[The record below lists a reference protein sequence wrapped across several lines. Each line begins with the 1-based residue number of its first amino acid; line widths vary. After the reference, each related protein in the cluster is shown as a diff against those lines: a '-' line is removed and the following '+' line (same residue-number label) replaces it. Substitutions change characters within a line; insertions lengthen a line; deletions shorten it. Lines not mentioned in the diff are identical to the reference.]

1 MHTPFFAKQKMHRRN
16 SLHVGTGIL
25 AAMFVFLGSSLFPTN
40 SYAASLTYKGTL
52 TAISA
57 PSLEIKPGEEKQL
70 TVTFKNTGTATWKK
84 SGANFT
90 SLYTQEPKYHAS
102 VLRGSDWISSSQTPK
117 ISADVAPGK
126 TGTISFLLKAPT
138 KAGVYHERFRLAAE
152 DLAWIDGTDFS
163 ISVTVSKTAAGTG
176 ATTPIAATPPSPQ
189 TPSALAATRLLMNV
203 QRLSLKGGETA
214 EISVLFKNS
223 GTAAWQTRQLV
234 QDVGLRIAAGEVP
247 TFADASWP
255 SQTVA
260 LSVTEPVTP
269 GKTVYV
275 KFPIKAPAERG
286 EYSAQFKLI
295 IDAQEVSGGTFQIPV
310 TVTDDAPGVANLQ
323 PGPTASGISPTAT
336 LIQEPILRVG
346 IDTVPVKSLILS
358 STSNL
363 SVKDA
368 NNAILGTIPAGLA
381 ATLTIGTNGA
391 FSLTGANIPLSL
403 SGIIRFVPD
412 AADLAATS
420 VSAGGAESWSSWAD
434 GNRYRGT
441 VEIRYYAPAD
451 VTWVIN
457 ELPIEKY
464 LYGIAE
470 MSNDAPIEYQK
481 ALITAARTY
490 AYWHLQNPGKHIT
503 FTVDSTYDQVYR
515 AFNRELKQPNTV
527 AAVEA
532 TRGAIV
538 HYGGVPVVTPYYA
551 NSDGRTRAWTEVWGG
566 AAKPWL
572 VSVPAIYDIGKTL
585 WGHGVGMSAQDAV
598 QRDAKD
604 GWKWD
609 QLLKYYYTG
618 IEIKKVW

>member
-1 MHTPFFAKQKMHRRN
+1 M
-16 SLHVGTGIL
+16 SIL
-25 AAMFVFLGSSLFPTN
+25 AAMFVFLGSGVFPAIG
-40 SYAASLTYKGTL
+40 YAATAQHRGTL

-57 PSLEIKPGEEKQL
+57 PSLEIRPGEEKMFSVSFQ
-70 TVTFKNTGTATWKK
+70 NTGTATWKK
-84 SGANFT
+84 SGANFV

-102 VLRGSDWISSSQTPK
+102 VLAGSDWISSSQTPK
-117 ISADVAPGK
+117 ISSDVAPGK
-126 TGTISFLLKAPT
+126 TGTVSFLLKAPT
-138 KAGVYHERFRLAAE
+138 KAGVYHEHFRLAAE
-152 DLAWIDGTDFS
+152 DLAWIEGTDFAVS
-163 ISVTVSKTAAGTG
+163 VVVTASAAVSGPASVSTTPVTVSPLDPG
-176 ATTPIAATPPSPQ
+176 AL
-189 TPSALAATRLLMNV
+189 SAVRLLMST
-203 QRLSLKGGETA
+203 QHLTLKGGERG
-214 EISVLFKNS
+214 EISVLYKNN
-223 GTAAWQTRQLV
+223 GKETWTIRRLV
-234 QDVGLRIAAGEVP
+234 QDTGLRIATGESAP

-260 LSVTEPVTP
+260 LSATEPVEP

-275 KFPIKAPAERG
+275 KFFVKAPATRG
-286 EYSAQFKLI
+286 EYAATFKLVVNDQEIAGAQFQLPI
-295 IDAQEVSGGTFQIPV
+295 
-310 TVTDDAPGVANLQ
+310 TVTDDAPTTVNPQ
-323 PGPTASGISPTAT
+323 PGPGASQSPVSPAAV
-336 LIQEPILRVG
+336 LIPEPLLRVG

-368 NNAILGTIPAGLA
+368 NNVLLGTVPAGLA
-381 ATLTIGTNGA
+381 ATLSIGPGGA
-391 FSLTGANIPLSL
+391 FSLTGANIPLSFT
-403 SGIIRFVPD
+403 GIVRFVPD
-412 AADLAATS
+412 AGDLAATS
-420 VSAGGAESWSSWAD
+420 VSAGGAETWTSWAD
-434 GNRYRGT
+434 GTRYRGT

-464 LYGIAE
+464 LYGLAE
-470 MSNDAPIEYQK
+470 MSNNAPYEYQK

-490 AYWHLQNPGKHIT
+490 ALWHFQHPGKHIT

-515 AFNRELKQPNTV
+515 AFDRELKQPTTV
-527 AAVEA
+527 QAVEE

-538 HYGGVPVVTPYYA
+538 HYDGVPVVTPYYA

-572 VSVPAIYDIGKTL
+572 VSVPAIYDVGKTL
-585 WGHGVGMSAQDAV
+585 WGHGVGLSAQDAV

-618 IEIKKVW
+618 VEIKKLW

>member
-1 MHTPFFAKQKMHRRN
+1 MNFFAKQKTYRRN
-16 SLHVGTGIL
+16 SLRVGTGIL
-25 AAMFVFLGSSLFPTN
+25 AAMFVFLGSNIFPANT
-40 SYAASLTYKGTL
+40 YAASASYKGTL

-84 SGANFT
+84 NGGAFV

-102 VLRGSDWISSSQTPK
+102 VLKGGDWISSSQTPK

-126 TGTISFLLKAPT
+126 TGSVSFLLKAPT
-138 KAGVYHERFRLAAE
+138 KAGVYHEHFRLASE
-152 DLAWIDGTDFS
+152 NVAWIEGTDFS
-163 ISVTVSKTAAGTG
+163 VSVTVTKTAASATASTPVAAAPSPVPT
-176 ATTPIAATPPSPQ
+176 ATT
-189 TPSALAATRLLMNV
+189 LAATRLLMNV
-203 QRLSLKGGETA
+203 QHLTVKGGETA
-214 EISVLFKNS
+214 QISVLFKNS
-223 GTAAWQTRQLV
+223 GAVTWQTRQLV

-260 LSVTEPVTP
+260 LSVTEPVAP
-269 GKTVYV
+269 GNTVYV
-275 KFPIKAPAERG
+275 KFPIKAPAQHG
-286 EYSAQFKLI
+286 EYSAQFKLV
-295 IDAQEVSGGTFQIPV
+295 IDSQDVTGGTFQIPV
-310 TVTDDAPGVANLQ
+310 TVTDDAPGVATVQ
-323 PGPTASGISPTAT
+323 PGPGPTPSGITPAAS
-336 LIQEPILRVG
+336 LIPEPLLRVG

-368 NNAILGTIPAGLA
+368 NNTILGTIPAGLA
-381 ATLTIGTNGA
+381 ATLTIGPSGA

-403 SGIIRFVPD
+403 NGTVRFVPD
-412 AADLAATS
+412 ASDLAATS
-420 VSAGGAESWSSWAD
+420 VSAGGAETWNSWAD
-434 GNRYRGT
+434 GSRFRGT

-470 MSNDAPIEYQK
+470 MSNNAPYEYQK

-490 AYWHLQNPGKHIT
+490 ALWHFQHPGKHIT

-515 AFNRELKQPNTV
+515 GFDRELKQPTTV
-527 AAVEA
+527 QAVED

-538 HYGGVPVVTPYYA
+538 HYDGVPVVTPYYA

-585 WGHGVGMSAQDAV
+585 WGHGVGLSAQDAV

-609 QLLKYYYTG
+609 QLLKHYYTG
-618 IEIKKVW
+618 IEIKKLW